1 LDKIHLTCS
10 HCMFL
15 IFFWSPALFSC
26 HMKDFIKAVQQVED
40 ENPELEAVEVLRM
53 LRRTAHLNDAFVQHF
68 LPDAG
73 SSGPELDAD
82 LSGYLQRAVQH
93 RVLEGA
99 REEGVVLAPDG
110 MTVAVGP
117 LLLGIEAG
125 FLSTIP
131 GRVPGLYQ
139 LTLAG
144 NLGVSIR
151 RRSENGEP
159 LGTDGCWDN
168 LTAPHVFTLSD
179 TASTLTA
186 AQVHGGMDGVIL
198 GKEVSAKAGE
208 SVKLSSLLTDYYLH
222 QLDARGMDG
231 APRLISRRR
240 RELFKV
246 LVAPPV
252 LIRQVAKSMELR
264 EKLEGRVKME
274 VRQKRRLM
282 AAVKETMKEFVHV
295 FMECP
300 PIIARCTWGA
310 APYIGTPTLLS
321 LPLTY
326 LFIHHT
332 ASPSQPC
339 LTFEQCSADMRS
351 MQRFHQE
358 ERGWDDI
365 GYSFVAGSDGNV
377 YEGRGWKWQGAHTG
391 GYNSKGYGVS
401 FIGDYTSTL
410 PSQHAMALVR
420 DQLASCAVAGGRL
433 VSSYILK
440 GHRQMVSTSCP
451 GNTFYKE
458 ITTWGHYQVRAVNH
472 KQNLL

>member
-1 LDKIHLTCS
+1 MEKADVLSFIHLTCS

-274 VRQKRRLM
+274 VRQKRVPPHHCSLYVGGGSLHRNPHPAVS
-282 AAVKETMKEFVHV
+282 AADLPIH
-295 FMECP
+295 P
-300 PIIARCTWGA
+300 PHRQPEPALIQVSGA
-310 APYIGTPTLLS
+310 G
-321 LPLTY
+321 
-326 LFIHHT
+326 
-332 ASPSQPC
+332 
-339 LTFEQCSADMRS
+339 E
-351 MQRFHQE
+351 
-358 ERGWDDI
+358 DDH
-365 GYSFVAGSDGNV
+365 FVAGSDGNV

-458 ITTWGHYQVRAVNH
+458 ITTWGHYQVRASLKKKFQRTV
-472 KQNLL
+472 